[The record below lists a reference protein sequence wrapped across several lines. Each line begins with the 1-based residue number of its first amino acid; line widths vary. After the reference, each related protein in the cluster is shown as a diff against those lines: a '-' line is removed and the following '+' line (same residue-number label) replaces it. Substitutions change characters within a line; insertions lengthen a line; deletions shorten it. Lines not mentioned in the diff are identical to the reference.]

1 MAIQPLHRVSPLS
14 MLLLLSLAL
23 SPPAP
28 AVEKYTVLGFSD
40 LVFTGKAQHIG
51 WTLSFHGWR
60 LTWTLR
66 ATVEVSDILKGP
78 QDLQGKRV
86 DYLFRCTECPLL
98 EWPPELPRFAHKEA
112 LWFVRRDG
120 ALWEAAYGAGGDP
133 CFQPTCQADSFR
145 RFLRGERYPYPR
157 PCRPED
163 GF

>member
-1 MAIQPLHRVSPLS
+1 MAIQPLHRVFPLS

-51 WTLSFHGWR
+51 WTLSFRGWR

-78 QDLQGKRV
+78 QNLLGKRIE
-86 DYLFRCTECPLL
+86 YIFRCTECPLL
-98 EWPPELPRFAHKEA
+98 AWPGEPPRFAHNGA

-120 ALWEAAYGAGGDP
+120 PLWEAAYGAGGDL
-133 CFQPTCQADSFR
+133 CFQPACQADSFR
-145 RFLRGERYPYPR
+145 RFLRGEHYPYPS

-163 GF
+163 WL